1 MVDTTRQNR
10 NSRKVETRES
20 GARKQAWRKP
30 EVLPTPDPQEGWAFH
45 WVRVSTNNQPDPTN
59 VSAKIREGWT
69 PVKSADHPEMELYTG
84 GVVENSRFKD
94 NVVMGGLM
102 LCKAPQ
108 EMVNER
114 TDYYNDQTQAQINS
128 VDNNLM
134 RENDARM
141 PLFNERKSKVTFG
154 SGN

>member
-1 MVDTTRQNR
+1 MGETARQNR
-10 NSRKVETRES
+10 NSRQTESREAET
-20 GARKQAWRKP
+20 RKQAWRRP
-30 EVLPTPDPQEGWAFH
+30 EVLPTPDPQDGWEFH
-45 WVRVSTNNQPDPTN
+45 WVRVSTNGQADPTN
-59 VSAKIREGWT
+59 ISAKLREGWT
-69 PVKSADHPEMELYTG
+69 PVKAADHPELEIFTG

-102 LCKAPQ
+102 LCKAPV
-108 EMVNER
+108 EMVRER
-114 TDYYNDQTQAQINS
+114 TDYYDSQTKAQIES